1 MTTQAPPT
9 PSEPTG
15 AVLDPDDASQG
26 AGGRR
31 DDHLRTLGTLL
42 RRLAIPLA
50 ALGVVIGG
58 YLGYKALGRALGDPW
73 RTWPVLGGWLPATD
87 DLIMP
92 PLGDVWSAFGAPA
105 QRGSED
111 TLLQLI
117 LQAAGFT
124 LREAAVGFVVGLVIG
139 LVVAIVLLRARTLEQ
154 GLLPWVIA
162 SQTIPLVAIAPIVVI
177 WGRGNLSWLPWEWQ
191 DWMSV
196 SLIATYLTFF
206 PVAVNGLR
214 GLQSP
219 AAESVELMRSCAATW
234 TQTLRRL
241 RFPAALPLLFTGMR
255 VAATA
260 SVVGAIVGEISA
272 GVPGGLGRMILD
284 FASRYTT
291 GPERLYAAVLGAA
304 LAGLVASGVIVAIE
318 RVVLHRRGMQG
329 ASG

>member
-1 MTTQAPPT
+1 MSTQAPPT
-9 PSEPTG
+9 PPRTADPSPEPTG
-15 AVLDPDDASQG
+15 GPTRETV
-26 AGGRR
+26 RR
-31 DDHLRTLGTLL
+31 DDRRRLLSTLL
-42 RRLAIPLA
+42 RRVVIPVA
-50 ALGVVIGG
+50 ALSVLIGG

-73 RTWPVLGGWLPATD
+73 RTWPVIGGWLPATD

-92 PLGDVWSAFGAPA
+92 PLVDVWRAFGAPA

-139 LVVAIVLLRARTLEQ
+139 LVVAIVLLRARTIEQ
-154 GLLPWVIA
+154 SVLPWVIA

-177 WGRGNLSWLPWEWQ
+177 WGRGNLSWLPWQWQ

-219 AAESVELMRSCAATW
+219 APECIELMRSCAASW

-304 LAGLVASGVIVAIE
+304 LAGLIASGVIVAIE
-318 RVVLHRRGMQG
+318 QVVLRRRGMQG